1 MMNFIQLE
9 RHYQLLLIIDQ
20 YQRLLTRFETGLNS
34 SRLDG
39 LPHSNG
45 YHIDKIGDIVI
56 RREKIMQKL
65 PLLLALA
72 EKEAPQV
79 EETIKAAA
87 GQGKGAIRVELIM
100 RSRYLNGRD
109 WPEIVTLFSG
119 TDTKHVISLVRKKLE
134 QLEEENEMCT

>member
-20 YQRLLTRFETGLNS
+20 YQRLLTRYETGLNS

-109 WPEIVTLFSG
+109 WPELCDLFHEES
-119 TDTKHVISLVRKKLE
+119 TKRIKNLIMKRLEKLE
-134 QLEEENEMCT
+134 E